1 MITRIFF
8 PVGQGAFYAEKHDK
22 FNMVYDCGNRW
33 KTKKSQEVVRQ
44 SFTKDDIIN
53 ILFISHLDYDHISLI
68 KTLKDTVKSIERV
81 VMPLLS
87 SEQKILI
94 SATYGVDDAD
104 IYHMVN
110 DPKVFFGNET
120 KFTYIEP
127 SGGKEFNPDENPI
140 LYNELSER
148 IASGTK
154 IKMGHNSANYNWCF
168 IPFNI
173 ESKTRSKELECKLKK
188 AGLNVS
194 ELKTDSLSTLRKL
207 IDTKSKNKIKKIYES
222 LNGDINE
229 NSLVVYSGP
238 LDIKGK
244 HRIRH
249 FFSHCDLLFFDSLL
263 QDGFFDLPFYR
274 VACIFT
280 GDVDLNK
287 FNITTVFGSYWEVV
301 GTVQIPHHG
310 SLHSFNDGFLNS
322 KGMFCPISFGVNNH
336 YGHPSY
342 DVVRKIIT
350 SRSYVINVTENM
362 DSGYVQCIDI

>member
-8 PVGQGAFYAEKHDK
+8 PVGQGAFYAEKHEK

-94 SATYGVDDAD
+94 SATYGMDDAD

-120 KFTYIEP
+120 KFTYIEQ
-127 SGGKEFNPDENPI
+127 SGVKEFNPDDNPI
-140 LYNELSER
+140 FYDDLSAR

-154 IKMGHNSANYNWCF
+154 IKMGNNSANYNWCF

-173 ESKTRSKELECKLKK
+173 ENKTRSKELECKLKK

-194 ELKTDSLSTLRKL
+194 ELKTDSLNTLRKL

-229 NSLVVYSGP
+229 NSLVIYSGP
-238 LDIKGK
+238 YDISRKYAILNYDLD
-244 HRIRH
+244 HETLFRYLVSCEH
-249 FFSHCDLLFFDSLL
+249 YLEFPCD
-263 QDGFFDLPFYR
+263 R
-274 VACIFT
+274 VACVFT
-280 GDVDLNK
+280 GDVDLNE
-287 FNITTVFGSYWEVV
+287 FDITKVFGSYWNAV

-310 SLHSFNDGFLNS
+310 SLHSFKPDFLKS
-322 KGMFCPISFGVNNH
+322 KIMYCPVSFGTENN

-342 DVVRKIIT
+342 NVISEIIKEM
-350 SRSYVINVTENM
+350 SYVIKVTEKM
-362 DSGYVQCIDI
+362 DSGYVQYINI